1 VATRQRRST
10 GRGRLSAPRRK
21 RIWFFEEN
29 SLTFVGASSKSLDV
43 LGDAR
48 TSLGVNGFPGYTI
61 GAIIGQLY
69 VEPTLVAAGETIDT
83 RYGLVVASQQ
93 ATIGSLPIPWQ
104 EDGDF
109 MWTDTVFRSFVTTG
123 GQDSHTDRTDVRV
136 RSMRKLEEV
145 DDTLFLIVRQNAA
158 TDVVVRWRLRLLLL
172 VP

>member
-1 VATRQRRST
+1 M
-10 GRGRLSAPRRK
+10 
-21 RIWFFEEN
+21 
-29 SLTFVGASSKSLDV
+29 

-48 TSLGVNGFPGYTI
+48 LSLGVNGFPGYTVASVI
-61 GAIIGQLY
+61 GRIY
-69 VEPTLVAAGETIDT
+69 VEPTLVAAGETLDL

-93 ATIGSLPIPWQ
+93 ATIGSLPVPWQ

-123 GQDSHTDRTDVRV
+123 GQDSHTDLTDVRV

-145 DDTLFLIVRQNAA
+145 DDTLWLIIRQNAA
-158 TDVVVRWRLRLLLL
+158 TDAIARWRLRLLLL